1 MPHFAT
7 FRVLLYPKPN
17 ADGLHS
23 VYLRATFARRSKYF
37 SLRIY
42 CQPRDWQDTRLKK
55 SFTGHR
61 ELNDLIRTYEQR
73 ASDYLL
79 LIKRTGEPF
88 TFDRFEFAVFGAS
101 EVPTLA
107 AYCKYIASV
116 STMGNAEHYKSLARS
131 VSTFRPSAMLT
142 DLDAAWLHRYTDY
155 LRSRAIKDTTIHF
168 YLRTLRAACN
178 RAAKSGIMAKDWN
191 PFSDFSLSSL
201 NTKTRKRA
209 ITKADIRRLEE
220 MAGTLPVDM
229 FLLSFYLRGINLFDL
244 AHLTPA
250 NVQHGRIVYIRA
262 KTGKQYSVAIN
273 RKAAAVLEY
282 YAGGPYLLPI
292 LTGKEGNEQRRRERI
307 TRVMKQINAGIRQ
320 AFASLGID
328 SAGISFYTARH
339 TYATELKRAGV
350 PMEVISEALGHSD
363 LKTTK
368 IYLKEFDLDVL
379 DQADLLLL

>member
-1 MPHFAT
+1 MPAFPT
-7 FRVLLYPKPN
+7 FRVLLYSKPN
-17 ADGLHS
+17 ADGLHT

-42 CQPRDWQDTRLKK
+42 CLPKDWQDTRLRK
-55 SFTGHR
+55 SFPKHR

-73 ASDYLL
+73 ASDYLH
-79 LIKRTGEPF
+79 LIQRAGEPF

-101 EVPTLA
+101 EVPTLD
-107 AYCKYIASV
+107 KFLRYIASI
-116 STMGNAEHYKSLARS
+116 STIGNAEHYVSLARS

-142 DLDAAWLHRYTDY
+142 DLDTAWLHRYADH
-155 LRSRAIKDTTIHF
+155 LRGRGIKDTTVHF

-178 RAAKSGIMAKDWN
+178 RAAKSGVMAKDWN
-191 PFSDFSLSSL
+191 PFSDFSLAL

-209 ITKADIRRLEE
+209 ITVADIRRLEGL
-220 MAGTLPVDM
+220 AGTLPVDM

-244 AHLTPA
+244 AHLTAA
-250 NVQHGRIVYIRA
+250 NIQHGRIIYTRA

-273 RKAAAVLEY
+273 RKAQAVFDY
-282 YAGGPYLLPI
+282 YAGGPYLVPI
-292 LTGKEGNEQRRRERI
+292 LTGRENSEQHRRDRI
-307 TRVMKQINAGIRQ
+307 KRMMKQINEGIRA
-320 AFASLGID
+320 AFASLGVD
-328 SAGISFYTARH
+328 AAGISFYTARH